1 MNTNIYGD
9 FQIYISV
16 PLICVSNVK
25 LLSTFTSR
33 NFSLE
38 LPSVEEF
45 LIFMDFKLNG
55 DRTK

>member
-1 MNTNIYGD
+1 MNTNICGD
-9 FQIYISV
+9 FQVCISV

-25 LLSTFTSR
+25 LLSTFTSI

-55 DRTK
+55 DRSK